1 MDAWMRGYEA
11 QPTAFNTATA
21 FPFRNKQ
28 RMHFA
33 LKSLLQ
39 EAQNNLRIFKV
50 RAVSSPCW
58 FPSKPTTLILTT
70 GSVITYIELSG
81 LVCLRQ
87 SSVLDNAGGADGAER
102 GRGQGR
108 ASLGRR

>member
-1 MDAWMRGYEA
+1 MCGYKA
-11 QPTAFNTATA
+11 QLLPLTLSLLC
-21 FPFRNKQ
+21 PFRNKQ

-58 FPSKPTTLILTT
+58 FPSKPITLILAT
-70 GSVITYIELSG
+70 GSVITYIEVSS

-87 SSVLDNAGGADGAER
+87 SSVLDIAGGADGAER